1 MANYFD
7 KVLTLGGGI
16 NTGAPPLHIKDEEA
30 VYLRNMDSWK
40 YPSAAVRPGRTTY
53 PTILSTNAH
62 TIGQRDNCYV
72 HAVEGNTWKYWN
84 GANWVNV
91 TTALTSTE
99 GEFGEFATGTAKYT
113 LYMNSTNL
121 IQVWDGTT
129 TVPATVSDTNAPQTR
144 KFTVNKGRIY
154 ALTDRHVKYCA
165 LNKTTDW
172 TTANDAGSITV
183 TKAKGPL
190 NAVAEY
196 NDHIIIFTECSMHEL
211 YGTGPAYYEL
221 IDIEGD
227 VGCVSQRSLV
237 KVERMLYWLWYD
249 GIYEYSGGSPRNISK
264 AVEHYIRN
272 INWAYRD
279 KVAGGAIDHYL
290 YMAIPYGASAT
301 ANNLILKFDTHQRI
315 WFVETGEF
323 KDFMTIYCSCLKQ
336 NVLYGLDSTGQI
348 WHMRDLTGTADSATP
363 IAWEFITKPF
373 MHGNPSESN
382 TLNELWLVADI
393 STGSTAFTVGYS
405 TKIKNNDSTTFTTIK
420 TLSGSSETQNQ
431 RVILKPA
438 GVQKQD
444 WYRLRF
450 AGTGQAEIHYLEQKG
465 GITK

>member
-1 MANYFD
+1 MANYFS
-7 KVLTLGGGI
+7 KVLTLGDGI
-16 NTGAPPLHIKDEEA
+16 NTGAPPLHIKNEEA

-62 TIGQRDNCYV
+62 TLGERNNETLM
-72 HAVEGNTWKYWN
+72 AVDGNTWKYWN
-84 GANWVNV
+84 AATTAWVSL
-91 TTALTSTE
+91 TTALASTE
-99 GEFGEFATGTAKYT
+99 AEMLDFATGTARYT
-113 LYMNSTNL
+113 ILGNSTDTFRL
-121 IQVWDGTT
+121 YDGTSDLI
-129 TVPATVSDTNAPQTR
+129 TVSDTNAPKTK

-154 ALTDRHVKYCA
+154 ALTDRDVKYCA

-183 TKAKGPL
+183 TRARGTL
-190 NAVAEY
+190 SAVARY
-196 NDHIIIFTECSMHEL
+196 NDRIIIFTEYSMYEL

-221 IDIEGD
+221 INIEGD

-237 KVERMLYWLWYD
+237 KVERMLYWIWYD
-249 GIYEYSGGSPRNISK
+249 GVYEYAGGNTRNISK

-279 KVAGGAIDHYL
+279 KIAAGAIDHYL

-323 KDFMTIYCSCLKQ
+323 KHFMTMR
-336 NVLYGLDSTGQI
+336 NVLYGLDSAGQI
-348 WHMRDLTGTADSATP
+348 WDMRDLTGTADSATP
-363 IAWEFITKPF
+363 IAWEVITKPF
-373 MHGNPSESN
+373 RHGNPSEPN

-405 TKIKNNDSTTFTTIK
+405 NNIGNNDSTTFTTVK

-431 RVILKPA
+431 RMILKPA

-450 AGTGQAEIHYLEQKG
+450 AGTGKAEIHYLEQKG